1 MAAAKIP
8 EHPAELLSPNALHEL
23 RGSGAPAVGA
33 IAGRDSVAAIV
44 QAVETHG
51 FDVVQPTIV
60 LTGTERGDLDDP
72 LRAVAVAK
80 DRLAG
85 SATVLDPIWLSSP
98 RLWKALNES
107 CSARLSTRY
116 YSWCACSACHLY
128 VNLCRLPLSWM
139 LGSVP
144 IISGDRDAHDGR
156 VKPSQTP
163 EIIDALIA
171 VFAHAGVTLLE
182 PIRSATTERIEGLVG
197 ATWPEG
203 GGQLT
208 CDLGDTP
215 QARQAKACYD
225 SAEQRRLAEEYVIPA
240 GTAVA
245 DAWRIETE
253 PDYEQIVAEV
263 LNRLP
268 AE

>member
-1 MAAAKIP
+1 MAAVKTP
-8 EHPAELLSPNALHEL
+8 EHPADLLSPDALHQL
-23 RGSGAPAVGA
+23 RGSGAPAIGA
-33 IAGRDSVAAIV
+33 IAGRDSAAAIV

-51 FDVVQPTIV
+51 FDVIQPTIV

-72 LRAVAVAK
+72 LRAAAVMG

-85 SATVLDPIWLSSP
+85 SATVLDPVWLSSP

-116 YSWCACSACHLY
+116 YSWCSCSACHLY

-144 IISGDRDAHDGR
+144 IISGDRNAHDDR
-156 VKPSQTP
+156 IKPSQTP

-182 PIRSATTERIEGLVG
+182 PIRGATTARIEELIG
-197 ATWPEG
+197 TEWPEG
-203 GGQLT
+203 GGQLECEVSDSPRT
-208 CDLGDTP
+208 
-215 QARQAKACYD
+215 RQAKACYD
-225 SAEQRRLAEEYVIPA
+225 SAEQRRLAEEYVIPV
-240 GTAVA
+240 GTELI
-245 DAWRIETE
+245 DAWRDEAE
-253 PDYEQIVAEV
+253 PDYEHIVARV
-263 LNRLP
+263 LSRVP